1 MIDGLSPREFQRRS
15 RLGLSRMTRLQ
26 RQIFRDLSLDDASY
40 PEAATRHG
48 ITELEVRAA
57 FTSALLILA
66 AACDDTPPWWR
77 RLWPW

>member
-15 RLGLSRMTRLQ
+15 RLALSRMTPLQ
-26 RQIFRDLSLDDASY
+26 RQIFRDLSLEDASY
-40 PEAATRHG
+40 PEVATRHG
-48 ITELEVRAA
+48 ITEPEVRAA

-66 AACDDTPPWWR
+66 AAYDDPPPWWR